1 MGRLSFQNLFFRSLA
16 IGFLSILVG
25 LLAGVLLSVVFAVTW
40 PDFVRSVLDPESL
53 FAIKLT
59 AITVSASTIL
69 AVIVGVPAAYALS
82 RYRVPAVLLVDTIID
97 LPLVLPPL
105 MAGISLLV
113 FFQTSAGRWIE
124 AHIMEFVYQ
133 PAGIILAIFFPTVS
147 LGVRAMKAA
156 FDSVDPRYEQV
167 ARTLGCSELQAF
179 FKVSLPLAAN
189 GLVAGAVLTWARSL
203 GIFGSII
210 MFAGATR
217 YRTEVIPVA
226 VFLNMTTGRIAEG
239 ISLSVVLLLIAAVSL
254 IVFKKLG
261 GRASLA

>member
-1 MGRLSFQNLFFRSLA
+1 MRLAFQNILFRTVVIA
-16 IGFLSILVG
+16 FLSILVG
-25 LLAGVLLSVVFAVTW
+25 LLGGILLSVVFAVAW

-59 AITVSASTIL
+59 AVTVSVSTVL
-69 AVIVGVPAAYALS
+69 SVIVGVPAAYALS
-82 RYRVPAVLLVDTIID
+82 RYRIPAALLVDTIID

-113 FFQTSAGRWIE
+113 FFQTSVGQWIE
-124 AHIMEFVYQ
+124 DHIMEFVYQ

-156 FDSVDPRYEQV
+156 FDAVDRRYEQV

-179 FKVSLPLAAN
+179 FKVTLPLAAN
-189 GLVAGAVLTWARSL
+189 GLVAGAVLTWARAL

-226 VFLNMTTGRIAEG
+226 IFLNMTTGRIAAG
-239 ISLSVVLLLIAAVSL
+239 ISLAVVLLVIAGVSL
-254 IVFKKLG
+254 VAFKKLG